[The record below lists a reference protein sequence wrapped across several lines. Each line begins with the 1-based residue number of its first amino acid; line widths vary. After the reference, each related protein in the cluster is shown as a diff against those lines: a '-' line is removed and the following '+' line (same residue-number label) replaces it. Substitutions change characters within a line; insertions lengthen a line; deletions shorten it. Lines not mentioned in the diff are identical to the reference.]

1 MMRMLGTVLAVVI
14 GSALVPH
21 DTPTAEAA
29 EKAGSN
35 LASGD
40 ITLLEQAFGSGGSR
54 VKAKRTGKR
63 GKDLKSK

>member
-1 MMRMLGTVLAVVI
+1 MMRMLGMVLAVAI
-14 GSALVPH
+14 GSALIPR

-40 ITLLEQAFGSGGSR
+40 ITLLEQAFGRGG
-54 VKAKRTGKR
+54 R
-63 GKDLKSK
+63 G